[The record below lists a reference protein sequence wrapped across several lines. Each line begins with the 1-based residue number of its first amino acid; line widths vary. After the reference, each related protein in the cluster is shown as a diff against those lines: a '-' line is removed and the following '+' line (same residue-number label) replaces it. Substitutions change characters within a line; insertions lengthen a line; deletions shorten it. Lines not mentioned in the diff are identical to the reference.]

1 MNPGEFQ
8 SNNPIRNPVLNPFL
22 SANTSLLQNQP
33 IINLNQNLNSSSAQI
48 VQEKREII
56 KDQNGTKIIEEKKYE
71 INSIPF
77 KSLLKEETTKIINSS
92 NNLNNTNNTPVN
104 NPFANDLKL
113 NDISPNNVNL
123 NKNRNSTY
131 KIELFRSQNKSGEK
145 SPDKAPISNVQ
156 VINLNK
162 KNFNNDER
170 YKILVKKIATQLRKR
185 IKLPTS
191 KILKIYESYVIL
203 IKRIAK
209 ALKVSMDKKIK
220 VNKIEEE
227 KTNTIMEKPIEI
239 IEENKIIIKKPESKK
254 NSKSKRKIVHNMTLL
269 RKSEE
274 EKEMKLNEQ
283 NMMSSEDKN
292 ELKQN
297 LNQNQDDNINLSNI
311 EVTQSNFI
319 NDFKKF
325 LDKENISLVNG
336 LPEII
341 NQKIKLYLE
350 HNKFWFLIINY
361 IFYINKELSFYNL
374 LALLDKYFL
383 WCTEKTKDN
392 FALIKNLVLEYITR
406 NFTTE
411 KINQFLFM
419 NKLTNIEEI
428 FEKYELSIKSEEKAN
443 ELKQEKIYELNLI
456 NNILPECN
464 CDLCQN
470 ELACIKKV
478 ADMNKNKIQIIKG
491 QNIDF
496 IGNKELNNKNNE
508 LDIDSGEEIYY
519 KGITDKKNN
528 KIFTASKTRFSENTN
543 FVFTS
548 TMVINN
554 IKNDSDEKN
563 KTFKNISKR
572 KNKISEEK
580 KEEKEE
586 IKQEEK
592 EETKEEIKQE
602 EEKEETKEEKE
613 EKEDETKNR
622 KKSRKT
628 KKDKSRNKNK
638 NKKRDSSKS
647 DKNEDDNEE
656 KEEKEE
662 EGKQKKK
669 KKTKKY
675 KNLDNDND
683 SSKEDDTEDKEKDKE
698 EQKSRNKKK
707 SRTKKNKNSRKK
719 EDSDEKD
726 DDNDES
732 LNKNPKRKKS
742 KTPKNKKSQNIN

>member
-8 SNNPIRNPVLNPFL
+8 NNIPIRNPVLNPFL

-33 IINLNQNLNSSSAQI
+33 ILNFNQNLNSSSAQL
-48 VQEKREII
+48 VQEKHEII

-71 INSIPF
+71 LNSVPF
-77 KSLLKEETTKIINSS
+77 KSLIKEETTKIINSS
-92 NNLNNTNNTPVN
+92 TNINNTNNTPVN

-113 NDISPNNVNL
+113 NDISPNHMNL

-145 SPDKAPISNVQ
+145 SPDKTPFNNVQ
-156 VINLNK
+156 VINLGK
-162 KNFNNDER
+162 KNLINDER
-170 YKILVKKIATQLRKR
+170 YKILVKKIANQLRKR

-209 ALKVSMDKKIK
+209 ALKASMDKKIK
-220 VNKIEEE
+220 VNKINKIEEE
-227 KTNTIMEKPIEI
+227 KTNTVIEKPIEI

-254 NSKSKRKIVHNMTLL
+254 NSKSKRKIEYNMTLL

-274 EKEMKLNEQ
+274 EKEMILKEQ
-283 NMMSSEDKN
+283 QMMNLEDKIEN
-292 ELKQN
+292 KQELN
-297 LNQNQDDNINLSNI
+297 LNQDDNINLSNI
-311 EVTQSNFI
+311 EVTKSNFI
-319 NDFKKF
+319 QDFKKF
-325 LDKENISLVNG
+325 LDKENISLVNN
-336 LPEII
+336 LPVTI
-341 NQKIKLYLE
+341 NQKSKLYLE
-350 HNKFWFLIINY
+350 QNNFWYLILNY
-361 IFYINKELSFYNL
+361 IFYQDNNLSFYNIL
-374 LALLDKYFL
+374 SFLDKYFL

-392 FALIKNLVLEYITR
+392 FASIKKLILDYITK
-406 NFTTE
+406 NFSTE

-419 NKLTNIEEI
+419 NKLTNIEKI
-428 FEKYELSIKSEEKAN
+428 FEKYESSINTEEKAN
-443 ELKQEKIYELNLI
+443 KLKQEKIYELNFI
-456 NNILPECN
+456 NNVLPECN

-470 ELACIKKV
+470 EIACVKKV

-491 QNIDF
+491 QNINI
-496 IGNKELNNKNNE
+496 IGNNKELLNKNNE
-508 LDIDSGEEIYY
+508 MDIDSGEEIYF
-519 KGITDKKNN
+519 KGISAKKNN
-528 KIFTASKTRFSENTN
+528 KIFTASKTRLSENTN
-543 FVFTS
+543 FVYTS
-548 TMVINN
+548 TTLINN

-572 KNKISEEK
+572 KNKISEENK
-580 KEEKEE
+580 QEEKEE

-592 EETKEEIKQE
+592 EETKEE
-602 EEKEETKEEKE
+602 EKEEEKEEKE
-613 EKEDETKNR
+613 EKEEETKNK

-647 DKNEDDNEE
+647 DKNEDENEE
-656 KEEKEE
+656 KEKEE
-662 EGKQKKK
+662 EKHKKK

-675 KNLDNDND
+675 KNSNNDND
-683 SSKEDDTEDKEKDKE
+683 SSKEDDTEDKEKE
-698 EQKSRNKKK
+698 EQKSRNRKK

-726 DDNDES
+726 DDSDES
-732 LNKNPKRKKS
+732 LNKNSKRKKS
-742 KTPKNKKSQNIN
+742 KTPKNKRSQNIN